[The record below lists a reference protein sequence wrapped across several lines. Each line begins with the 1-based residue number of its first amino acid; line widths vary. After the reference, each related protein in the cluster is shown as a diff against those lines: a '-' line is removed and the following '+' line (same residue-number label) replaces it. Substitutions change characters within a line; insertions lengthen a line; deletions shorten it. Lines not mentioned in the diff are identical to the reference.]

1 MKTLIINGSPRPSGD
16 TVSLIR
22 MLENKLDGECW
33 VLDAYRC
40 KISPCIDCRFCRTH
54 SGCAIQDDMQM
65 VYAYIQDCDNIV
77 IASPIY
83 FSEVTGKV
91 LDLCSRLQ
99 TWYCARTF
107 RGETPVSKTKKGA
120 VILVGGGDGAPD
132 RAYSTACTLLHQ
144 MNCTEIHE
152 LVCSHQ
158 TELRPAASDARAAA
172 GIGSIAGFFSGCLNL
187 QQRPFEVFPE

>member
-22 MLENKLDGECW
+22 RLEESLAGECK

-40 KISPCIDCRFCRTH
+40 GISPCVDCRYCKEH
-54 SGCAIQDDMQM
+54 SGCAIQDDMQE
-65 VYAYIQDCDNIV
+65 VYPYIQECDNIV

-91 LDLCSRLQ
+91 LDVCSRLQ
-99 TWYCARTF
+99 TYFCARFF
-107 RGETPVSKTKKGA
+107 RGETPISKEKKGA

-132 RAYSTACTLLHQ
+132 KAYGTARTLLRL
-144 MNCTEIHE
+144 MNCRDIHSM
-152 LVCSHQ
+152 VCSHNTDRQ
-158 TELRPAASDARAAA
+158 PAMEDEQALA
-172 GIGSIAGFFSGCLNL
+172 GVASIARFFN
-187 QQRPFEVFPE
+187 REN